1 MRKYLLSPVASLL
14 VSAAE
19 LRGEGGAGVGLG
31 REGQPEAG
39 ALAAAGARHV
49 VSVDVDIGQELQQ
62 QTLHEINAIVV
73 CEADLYILKLSVSQ
87 SVL

>member
-1 MRKYLLSPVASLL
+1 MRKYLLSPVAGLL

-39 ALAAAGARHV
+39 ALAAAGAGHV
-49 VSVDVDIGQELQQ
+49 VSVDVDIRQELQQ
-62 QTLHEINAIVV
+62 QTLHRIIMIVSKV
-73 CEADLYILKLSVSQ
+73 
-87 SVL
+87 